1 MNLVRLALAAW
12 RRLRFPPW
20 LHVEILLQERR
31 ERRHLRRALRRAAWV
46 LDRLE
51 PPPLRLELI
60 VQRSV
65 VEGDRPSFGEWRVR
79 PSAEGRLIVLRLAAE
94 VGRDVVPPD
103 ELVALFTD
111 SVIDL
116 TEIYGQQSEM
126 RVPLRGPGLSGRSPL
141 GAPARVARTS

>member
-1 MNLVRLALAAW
+1 MNPVRLALAAW

-20 LHVEILLQERR
+20 VHVEILLQERR

-51 PPPLRLELI
+51 PPPRLELI

-65 VEGDRPSFGEWRVR
+65 PFDDRPSFGEWRVR
-79 PSAEGRLIVLRLAAE
+79 SSAEGRLVILRLAAE
-94 VGRDVVPPD
+94 VAGDVVPPD

-111 SVIDL
+111 TVIDL
-116 TEIYGQQSEM
+116 AEIYGQQSEM
-126 RVPLRGPGLSGRSPL
+126 RVPLRGPGLSGQSPL